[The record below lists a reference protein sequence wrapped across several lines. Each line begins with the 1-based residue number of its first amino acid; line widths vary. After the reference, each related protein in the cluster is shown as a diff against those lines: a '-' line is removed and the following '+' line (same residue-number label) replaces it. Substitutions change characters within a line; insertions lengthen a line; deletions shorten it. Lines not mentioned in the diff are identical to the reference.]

1 MITKTYSLTRMFSLV
16 TSFKTPSGKR
26 VVSFEHGSR
35 HHGRNGYLITSDKE
49 LQEAIEKSGYF
60 GTEIILAEQTINE
73 ETPKQEEP
81 QEATI
86 INYREML
93 ANAETAIEEPS
104 VTSIQKAKM
113 WLQANHGKSFVGTS
127 KDEIKR
133 EAATIYNVLFPNW
146 L

>member
-1 MITKTYSLTRMFSLV
+1 MFSAVL
-16 TSFKTPSGKR
+16 TFRLASRSETITFAN
-26 VVSFEHGSR
+26 GSR
-35 HHGRNGYLITSDKE
+35 HHGRNGYFVTSDKE

-60 GTEIILAEQTINE
+60 GTEIILAEETINE
-73 ETPKQEEP
+73 EAPKQEEP

>member
-1 MITKTYSLTRMFSLV
+1 MV
-16 TSFKTPSGKR
+16 ASFNTPSGLTTIA
-26 VVSFEHGSR
+26 FENGSR
-35 HHGRNGYLITSDKE
+35 YHNMKGYFTTSSEE
-49 LQEAIEKSGYF
+49 LQKAIENSVLF
-60 GTEIILAEQTINE
+60 GTEIILAEETINE